1 MKFKATLL
9 CLASA
14 LLLPSLAN
22 AKPSCTIESF
32 EPIDIAPETKG
43 GVFDKE
49 SGQFL
54 VTQKPMMRCANITFT
69 TAHTRNR
76 VAHLLT
82 QNFEASYFDGKTGQ
96 SHSVT
101 FDEDELEAGYIRI
114 GPNNPQ
120 TAYACFTTSET
131 PIKDIS
137 CDVK

>member
-101 FDEDELEAGYIRI
+101 FGEDELEAGYIRI

-120 TAYACFTTSET
+120 TAYVCFTTSET

>member
-32 EPIDIAPETKG
+32 EPIDITPETKG

-120 TAYACFTTSET
+120 IAYVCFTTSET

>member
-32 EPIDIAPETKG
+32 EPIDIAPETRG

-82 QNFEASYFDGKTGQ
+82 QNFEAGYFDGKTGQ

-101 FDEDELEAGYIRI
+101 FDEDELEAGYIR
-114 GPNNPQ
+114 
-120 TAYACFTTSET
+120 
-131 PIKDIS
+131 
-137 CDVK
+137 